1 MASKKLSARASSWIG
16 GIALLVFLTALAI
29 VSQQYVKGRI
39 DLTRDRQFTLS
50 DAAIRTLKDLPDLVT
65 VRVVMSRDLPTQFQ
79 QVRQNTLDLLS
90 EFEARSEGKLTLIF
104 EDPADDAK
112 KREAALSM
120 GIQEVQLQ
128 EQSRDGVQVKRGFF
142 GLALL
147 YGDKKEVFP
156 VIQNLET
163 LEYELLVRL
172 LRLTGKTRTVGLVE
186 GTPDNRFSFTLPGG
200 APYTGFLQNFPTLN
214 ANIEQLYKVVPQRLA
229 WSPVD
234 EDVDV
239 LLVAAPARL
248 TLIEK
253 FRIDQFVMSGKPVI
267 FLTPGMNIRVQEGIT
282 GTPAMNDYEDL
293 LAGYGVRVRKNVV
306 LEPRQWEMV
315 RFGSSTFPTPYP
327 YWIIASYATMNPDNP
342 ITANL
347 QTMSFPWTS
356 SIDVDTTRPAIQSEP
371 LVLTTGGAWE
381 ETGNL
386 YLVPREMSEYAPEN
400 PGMHVLAVLQTG
412 VLPSAFAPAL
422 SDADA
427 RAHLETEIP
436 AAELAGARGQAE
448 GEARVLVV
456 SNALFLSDF
465 YMGYTNA
472 IGNYHFIMNALDYL
486 ALDSS
491 LIDVR
496 SRLITEAPL
505 DEEKAAEWKTPVVVA
520 NMVLAPLVLVI
531 LGIVAGLRRRT
542 REAQT

>member
-1 MASKKLSARASSWIG
+1 
-16 GIALLVFLTALAI
+16 
-29 VSQQYVKGRI
+29 
-39 DLTRDRQFTLS
+39 
-50 DAAIRTLKDLPDLVT
+50 
-65 VRVVMSRDLPTQFQ
+65 
-79 QVRQNTLDLLS
+79 
-90 EFEARSEGKLTLIF
+90 
-104 EDPADDAK
+104 
-112 KREAALSM
+112 
-120 GIQEVQLQ
+120 
-128 EQSRDGVQVKRGFF
+128 
-142 GLALL
+142 
-147 YGDKKEVFP
+147 
-156 VIQNLET
+156 
-163 LEYELLVRL
+163 
-172 LRLTGKTRTVGLVE
+172 
-186 GTPDNRFSFTLPGG
+186 
-200 APYTGFLQNFPTLN
+200 
-214 ANIEQLYKVVPQRLA
+214 
-229 WSPVD
+229 
-234 EDVDV
+234 
-239 LLVAAPARL
+239 
-248 TLIEK
+248 
-253 FRIDQFVMSGKPVI
+253 
-267 FLTPGMNIRVQEGIT
+267 
-282 GTPAMNDYEDL
+282 
-293 LAGYGVRVRKNVV
+293 
-306 LEPRQWEMV
+306 
-315 RFGSSTFPTPYP
+315 
-327 YWIIASYATMNPDNP
+327 
-342 ITANL
+342 
-347 QTMSFPWTS
+347 MSFPWTS

-427 RAHLETEIP
+427 RAHREAEIP